1 MNSEKREMP
10 ETGARTEAANRSMS
24 IVLVG
29 VNHKTAPVEVREL
42 LAFSDQTCSE
52 GLRTLVDGEIVRE
65 GLIVSTCNRVEVITA
80 TTRDQLPQTVDV
92 IANFLSRSRSIAR
105 EEFSAHLYQ
114 HVDDQAVRHLFRVAS
129 SLDSMVV
136 GEPQVLGQVRRAY
149 SLALEVGTAGR
160 VLNRLVHHALHVA
173 KRVRA
178 ETGIAASAVSISYM
192 AVELGKKIFRSLEG
206 CTVLVVGAGEMAEL
220 SVRHLVN
227 AGVSRVRVANRTE
240 ETARQLAAEFDGEAV
255 SFDQLPDHLAAA
267 DIVICSTGA
276 NEYVVTAAMARA
288 ALERRRNRPA
298 FFIDISVPRN
308 IDPAIGQLPNLFVF
322 DIDDLESVISSNI
335 REREREAERAELI
348 VDSEVMQFQQALRAL
363 DIGPTLG
370 ALRQKLQD
378 IARAEMDRQRNRLGN
393 LSPDQEKAIEAMLL
407 ATVNKISHPVM
418 DQMRRA
424 YVASAGS
431 ADGADDSVQAW
442 RDIFGLEESAAAN
455 QGDDE

>member
-1 MNSEKREMP
+1 MKPASGQIR
-10 ETGARTEAANRSMS
+10 ETGKSSMS

-42 LAFSDQTCSE
+42 LAFSDQSCSE
-52 GLRTLVDGEIVRE
+52 GLRLLVDGEIVRE

-80 TTRDQLPQTVDV
+80 TTKGQLQEGVDR
-92 IANFLSRSRSIAR
+92 IADFLSQSRSLSR
-105 EEFSAHLYQ
+105 ESLTAHLYQ

-136 GEPQVLGQVRRAY
+136 GEPQVLGQVRHAY

-192 AVELGKKIFRSLEG
+192 AVELGKKIFSSLQG
-206 CTVLVVGAGEMAEL
+206 CTVLVIGAGEMAEL
-220 SVRHLVN
+220 SVRHLIN
-227 AGVSRVRVANRTE
+227 AGVSRVLVANRTE
-240 ETARQLAAEFDGEAV
+240 EAARRLAAEFNGEAV
-255 SFDQLPDHLAAA
+255 SFDHLAEHLAVA

-276 NEYVVTAAMARA
+276 SQYVITPAMARA

-298 FFIDISVPRN
+298 FLIDISVPRN
-308 IDPAIGQLPNLFVF
+308 IDPAIGELANLFVF
-322 DIDDLESVISSNI
+322 DIDDLESVITSNI

-378 IARAEMDRQRNRLGN
+378 IARSEMERQRSRLGT
-393 LSPDQEKAIEAMLL
+393 LSPEQEGAIEAMLL
-407 ATVNKISHPVM
+407 ATVNKISHPVLNH
-418 DQMRRA
+418 MRRTYTA
-424 YVASAGS
+424 NPSSG
-431 ADGADDSVQAW
+431 GADDENIQAW
-442 RDIFGLEESAAAN
+442 RDIFGLEEEETR
-455 QGDDE
+455 GRETDE